1 MMETAI
7 HLEDLTKAYGKHRGI
22 TGVNLDV
29 HTGEVFGYLGPNGA
43 GKTTTIRLL
52 LDLIRPTRGRV
63 QLFGTDVGAAGAAI
77 RRRIGY
83 LPGELALY
91 DHLTARELLVYFAHL
106 RGGIDDRIIGALAE
120 RLTLDLS
127 RPIRSLSKGNKQKV
141 GIVQAFMSHSDL
153 LILDEPTDGLDPL
166 VQQEFLRM
174 VREVKEQGRTVFLSS
189 HVLAEVE
196 HVADRVGIIR
206 DGQLVMVEEIQ
217 TLKERAV
224 HRTEVRF
231 AQPVNRDAFCDLA
244 GVHDLT
250 VDGPILRCVVTGS
263 MDALVKAVARFEVE
277 RITSHEPDLEAV
289 FLAYYT
295 EGQRD
300 AANDLAEDLARP
312 IAPDALVRDRP
323 DRAQRLRASHLSDDP
338 G

>member
-1 MMETAI
+1 MTEPAI
-7 HLEDLTKAYGKHRGI
+7 RLENLTKTYGKQRGI
-22 TGVNLDV
+22 TGINLDV
-29 HTGEVFGYLGPNGA
+29 RAGEVFGYLGPNGA

-52 LDLIRPTRGRV
+52 LDLIRPTGGRV
-63 QLFGTDVGAAGAAI
+63 RLFGSDVGASGAAI

-91 DHLTARELLVYFAHL
+91 DHLTARELLTYFAHL
-106 RGGIDDRIIGALAE
+106 RGGIDGRTIAELAE
-120 RLTLDLS
+120 RLTLDLN

-141 GIVQAFMSHSDL
+141 GIVQAFMSRADL

-206 DGQLVMVEEIQ
+206 GGQLAMVDEIAA
-217 TLKERAV
+217 LKERAV
-224 HRTEVRF
+224 HRTEIRF
-231 AQPVNRDAFCDLA
+231 AQSVDRDAFLGLP

-250 VDGPILRCVVTGS
+250 VDGPILRCVVTGA
-263 MDALVKAVARFEVE
+263 MDALVKAAARFTVE

-289 FLAYYT
+289 FLTYYT
-295 EGQRD
+295 EGHHD
-300 AANDLAEDLARP
+300 AADDLAEDPARP
-312 IAPDALVRDRP
+312 IAPDGRVRGRP
-323 DRAQRLRASHLSDDP
+323 DRALPLPVRRLSDDP